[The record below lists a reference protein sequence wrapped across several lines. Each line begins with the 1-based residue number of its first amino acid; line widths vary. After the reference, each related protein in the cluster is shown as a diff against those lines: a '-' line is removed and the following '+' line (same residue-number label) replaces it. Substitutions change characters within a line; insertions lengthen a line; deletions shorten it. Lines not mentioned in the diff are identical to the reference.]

1 MSAEI
6 KIYNPDGLA
15 KPLGKYSHCAR
26 AKGGE
31 TVYVAGQVGVDRE
44 GKLADGLDRQVR
56 QTFANLREALG
67 SAGAG
72 FQNVVKFTT
81 YLVDA
86 QDIPVYMSAR
96 EELFRDIFPTG
107 VYPPNTL
114 VVCAGL
120 VKPEI
125 RIEIE
130 AIAAV

>member
-1 MSAEI
+1 MSADI

-26 AKGGE
+26 VKGGE
-31 TVYVAGQVGVDRE
+31 TLYIAGQVGVDRE
-44 GKLADGLDRQVR
+44 GRLADGLEAQVQ

-86 QDIPVYMSAR
+86 RDIPGYMSAR
-96 EELFRDIFPTG
+96 EELFREVFSGG

-114 VVCAGL
+114 VVCAAL